1 MNKRNIGHRGRTQSR
16 TQESVS
22 YGCVLPTALAA
33 VLRCSVCVGHKILC
47 PTSVSYPYVLHF
59 VFAPQ
64 RVNAPVGHRIALTHV
79 RVRARAGTRE
89 SACVRNASAR
99 ARYVDNRILY
109 FLIDSESWLEVVLP
123 FV

>member
-1 MNKRNIGHRGRTQSR
+1 M
-16 TQESVS
+16 S
-22 YGCVLPTALAA
+22 Y
-33 VLRCSVCVGHKILC
+33 H
-47 PTSVSYPYVLHF
+47 YVLHF
-59 VFAPQ
+59 VLAPQ

-89 SACVRNASAR
+89 SVCVRNASAR

-109 FLIDSESWLEVVLP
+109 RPIDSEGWLEAVLP